1 MDLCLSG
8 SIEKRSLAEGN
19 QFLLQIV
26 SYTLILNPQKRKI
39 FIAKRIS
46 GDERLK
52 NSFCLGF
59 GGHVSLED
67 FSIPAEYS
75 SDPIMNAAIRE
86 LREELNI
93 KNKTLNIEHLGFT
106 RDLTSS
112 TNEHLGVIFVLT
124 TGSASIKET
133 DKLTGFWISYDKL
146 KEEYYGKLE
155 SWSKHILD
163 YIYESKSLAEKYG
176 FANM

>member
-1 MDLCLSG
+1 MGLCLSG
-8 SIEKRSLAEGN
+8 SVEDRSLAEGN
-19 QFLLQIV
+19 QLLVQIV
-26 SYTLILNPQKRKI
+26 SYTLILNPKKRKI

-46 GDERLK
+46 GDERLR

-59 GGHVSLED
+59 GGHVDLKD
-67 FSIPAEYS
+67 FSIPAKYS
-75 SDPIMNAAIRE
+75 PNPIINAAIRE

-93 KNKTLNIEHLGFT
+93 KNKILDVEHLGYT

-124 TGSASIKET
+124 TGSANVKET

-146 KEEYYGKLE
+146 KDEYYNKLE
-155 SWSKHILD
+155 SWSKHALD
-163 YIYESKSLAEKYG
+163 YIYETDYLAKKYG
-176 FANM
+176 FIDK